1 MLLLIFIII
10 VSLCW
15 GSFLNVVAFRSI
27 TDKPFFQKRSTCN
40 FCNKLIA
47 WYDNI
52 PVISWL
58 FLKGR
63 CRYCK
68 KRISYLYPFI
78 EILTAVLMTALFFR
92 IFEYGFYLNSI
103 FSFASH
109 FLFFSALIVAV
120 RTDLQDLVI
129 PQMFS
134 IWLVP
139 AGLVF
144 AHLGFLKI
152 IFLQSLFG
160 AMVGYGILW
169 IVAFLFKFFT
179 KKDGLGEGDMEF
191 LALIGAF
198 LGPFGVWITILVASC
213 SGLLVGGLYLFLTK
227 KGQSE
232 QIPFG
237 PFLALGA
244 VIYFFFKNYFIF
256 YL

>member
-1 MLLLIFIII
+1 MLLLICVIM

-15 GSFLNVVAFRSI
+15 GSFLNVVAYRSI
-27 TDKPFFQKRSTCN
+27 NDKPFFQKRSTCN

-47 WYDNI
+47 WYDNV

-78 EILTAVLMTALFFR
+78 EILTSILMTALFFR

-103 FSFASH
+103 FSFVS
-109 FLFFSALIVAV
+109 FGLFFSALIVAV

-129 PQMFS
+129 PQIFS

-139 AGLVF
+139 VGLVF

-152 IFLQSLFG
+152 TFLQSLFG
-160 AMVGYGILW
+160 AIAGYAILW
-169 IVAFLFKFFT
+169 LVAFLFKFFT
-179 KKDGLGEGDMEF
+179 KKDGLGQGDMEF

-198 LGPFGVWITILVASC
+198 LGPFGVWITILIASF
-213 SGLLVGGLYLFLTK
+213 SGLLVGGSYLLLTK

-244 VIYFFFKNYFIF
+244 VIYFFYKNYFIF